1 MKYIFDRIKQLARQ
15 RLLTRLKHLRGQHDQ
30 RDHAWNRGM
39 GRGGAGVELGP
50 DQMGPLP
57 TMQMYRQQR
66 LALMDQHRQG
76 EITRDEMRQQIRD
89 LRGMVDSPSV
99 VLGSNSESTYSA
111 TVAENI
117 RKFQEQRDAM
127 RLPDNFDVT
136 PYIDKMSYAGDGIS
150 NVQRGGINGETYFYR
165 RLPYYGRDGYKY
177 TDTWSSLRGPLRAI
191 AADDIASALG
201 LPLAPVSSLTNER
214 FVITPAMTFVNEPV
228 FDVFNK
234 YKNDFF
240 NAQTKEEEEKAQDK
254 YIRFQEPLA
263 IMDLIIGQNDG
274 HQTNINIIKNPNRD
288 LYDSEEILTSVDYDL
303 SGRNYHKSI
312 AIVEW
317 ARALALD
324 PTKTDRRILTPEMRE
339 ILTQFSQNVQWSEFI
354 PERAQQEYLARVQAI
369 LYMDA
374 TMTVGDLSPHSMAI
388 TGTLDDDPY
397 FMGNEISTSIKN
409 KFERMPQ
416 FSSPDLVFNLF
427 IMDLQSEIKKAEE
440 VIFQQMRDLER
451 RKPSGFTTQM
461 KELKQR
467 MLSVR
472 DELFQSMFNI
482 SQDIDDGDRAY
493 LMNRIKKEKD
503 ELNMYMQ
510 QWSSY

>member
-1 MKYIFDRIKQLARQ
+1 MNYILKKLEQLTRE

-39 GRGGAGVELGP
+39 GAGGAGVELGP
-50 DQMGPLP
+50 NQMGPLP
-57 TMQMYRQQR
+57 TMQMYREQR
-66 LALMDQHRQG
+66 LALMSQHRQG
-76 EITRDEMRQQIRD
+76 EITREEMRRQIRD

-99 VLGSNSESTYSA
+99 VLGNNSESTYSA

-117 RKFQEQRDAM
+117 RKFQEQRDAI
-127 RLPDNFDVT
+127 RLPDDFDIT
-136 PYIDKMSYAGDGIS
+136 PYIDQMRYAGDGVS
-150 NVQRGGINGETYFYR
+150 NVQRGEINGETYFYR
-165 RLPYYGRDGYKY
+165 RLPHYGEGYKY
-177 TDTWSSLRGPLRAI
+177 KDTWSSLRGPLKAI
-191 AADDIASALG
+191 VADDIASALG

-214 FVITPAMTFVNEPV
+214 FVITPAMTFVKEPV
-228 FDVFNK
+228 FDVFRK
-234 YKNDFF
+234 YKNNFF
-240 NAQTKEEEEKAQDK
+240 NAQTKEEEEKAQDT

-288 LYDSEEILTSVDYDL
+288 LYDSEDILTSVDYDL

-324 PTKTDRRILTPEMRE
+324 PTKTDRRILTPQMRE

-369 LYMDA
+369 LDMDA
-374 TMTVGDLSPHSMAI
+374 TMTVGDLSPQSVSAV
-388 TGTLDDDPY
+388 GALDDNDH
-397 FMGNEISTSIKN
+397 FSGNEISRSIKN

-416 FSSPDLVFNLF
+416 FSSPDLVFNKF
-427 IMDLQSEIKKAEE
+427 IMDLQSEIKRAEE

-451 RKPSGFTTQM
+451 RNPSGFTTQM
-461 KELKQR
+461 KELRQR
-467 MLSVR
+467 MLAVR
-472 DELFQSMFNI
+472 DKLFQSMFNI

-493 LMNRIKKEKD
+493 LMNRIEKEKD

-510 QWSSY
+510 QLSSY